1 MESIMNIKNKCLG
14 TARLAYFFSAAAA
27 AIALNMLIYTNNSVG
42 RDIYLSNSRSSYLFF
57 ALLLPILLF
66 SIFAGQVADRFNRQR
81 VITITMLGAV
91 IASGLLYLVVSTVP
105 ILRWQFPAIL
115 TLTFLLGTTA
125 CFSIASR
132 IALLSS
138 VSMPQ
143 TLKRDSMYLN
153 ILFLIAFGVGPLA
166 AAEFIHLY
174 SHNGAYLAIALL
186 FLLSLL
192 TILMVGPNSL
202 TSIAPVVSNKN
213 NLIAYIN
220 SSIDI
225 KELLVISMLFFALI
239 GPVQV
244 LLPALAKQL
253 PFVTADSGGRFISA
267 IAAGLL
273 IGGLFAPAFHRWKNQ
288 SALLIISAVIST
300 LLLSMVSFAQSVL
313 AVYTLI
319 VLCGIFGGFASSLL
333 VALLQYHTNE
343 TYRGR
348 VMALYNMSRQ
358 GVPGVAGLIAG
369 ATTDIFGVSRS
380 LAGISLTLGVGII
393 FMTAWR
399 RRA

>member
-1 MESIMNIKNKCLG
+1 
-14 TARLAYFFSAAAA
+14 
-27 AIALNMLIYTNNSVG
+27 
-42 RDIYLSNSRSSYLFF
+42 
-57 ALLLPILLF
+57 
-66 SIFAGQVADRFNRQR
+66 
-81 VITITMLGAV
+81 
-91 IASGLLYLVVSTVP
+91 
-105 ILRWQFPAIL
+105 
-115 TLTFLLGTTA
+115 
-125 CFSIASR
+125 
-132 IALLSS
+132 
-138 VSMPQ
+138 
-143 TLKRDSMYLN
+143 
-153 ILFLIAFGVGPLA
+153 
-166 AAEFIHLY
+166 
-174 SHNGAYLAIALL
+174 
-186 FLLSLL
+186 
-192 TILMVGPNSL
+192 
-202 TSIAPVVSNKN
+202 
-213 NLIAYIN
+213 
-220 SSIDI
+220 
-225 KELLVISMLFFALI
+225 
-239 GPVQV
+239 
-244 LLPALAKQL
+244 
-253 PFVTADSGGRFISA
+253 
-267 IAAGLL
+267 L